1 MLWQVVCFADIDINT
16 LCVDPDDIEHR
27 ITPKTKA
34 IVAVHYAGHPCDM
47 DKICA
52 IAKKHGVKVIEDVSH
67 AHGACWKGQ
76 KCGTFGDV
84 AAMSVMSGKSLAVGE
99 GGMLATNDQEILER
113 AVRNGRLLT
122 GFLDLFSGRFST
134 VSRWAASLRPQ
145 SSRLLALLPAVS
157 RPWVSA
163 WGLVGTVS
171 SRR

>member
-1 MLWQVVCFADIDINT
+1 MWRSQVVCFADIDINT

-113 AVRNGRLLT
+113 AVRHGRLLT
-122 GFLDLFSGRFST
+122 IFLSLGCVAQS
-134 VSRWAASLRPQ
+134 AAGLCVAGALHALR
-145 SSRLLALLPAVS
+145 
-157 RPWVSA
+157 
-163 WGLVGTVS
+163 VG
-171 SRR
+171 

>member
-1 MLWQVVCFADIDINT
+1 LLWQVVCFADIDINT

-113 AVRNGRLLT
+113 AVRNCRLLT
-122 GFLDLFSGRFST
+122 
-134 VSRWAASLRPQ
+134 ASLSLSGLRRSEHGRTVRVRC
-145 SSRLLALLPAVS
+145 SSRTTS
-157 RPWVSA
+157 RLTASRSR
-163 WGLVGTVS
+163 S
-171 SRR
+171 SRTPRACRTPA